1 MSLCSPGPNTAG
13 SSRGSHWLSP
23 ILKRSFWFVLC
34 PPFPHISSEL
44 PELVLSPFPFP
55 ASPAPLWLAWGFLGV
70 SVRLCCPQPP
80 SPFVFQGWISLSPF
94 PHVLGL
100 DFSVPI
106 PLSPSCSRAGFLSP
120 SSYPPVFQDWISVPH
135 PILFQG
141 WISLSP
147 SPHPHHVPGLDFC
160 APASPV
166 PGLDFSVP
174 ISSSPPVPGLDFCPH
189 PLLSQGWIS
198 VSSSSSPLVFQGWI
212 FVPGLDFCP
221 HPLIPPC
228 PRAGF
233 LCPSCILGSL
243 SITHSSQGRASPNIW
258 GWAGWSRSP
267 GSSSSSP
274 VVPVVILSTLLERSP
289 RGRVCG
295 VCAQTPAAEEH

>member
-44 PELVLSPFPFP
+44 PELILSPFPFP
-55 ASPAPLWLAWGFLGV
+55 ASPAPLWLPWGFLGV

-106 PLSPSCSRAGFLSP
+106 PLSPSYSRAGFLCP
-120 SSYPPVFQDWISVPH
+120 HPLIPTMFQDWISVPQ
-135 PILFQG
+135 PLLCPD
-141 WISLSP
+141 WISLSL
-147 SPHPHHVPGLDFC
+147 S
-160 APASPV
+160 
-166 PGLDFSVP
+166 
-174 ISSSPPVPGLDFCPH
+174 PH

-198 VSSSSSPLVFQGWI
+198 VPIPSCPRDGFLCPALLHPLCSRAGFLFQVWISVPIPSSPR
-212 FVPGLDFCP
+212 VPGLDFSA
-221 HPLIPPC
+221 PP
-228 PRAGF
+228 AF
-233 LCPSCILGSL
+233 WAL
-243 SITHSSQGRASPNIW
+243 SASPTAARAEPAPTS
-258 GWAGWSRSP
+258 GAGQDGAGALEAAAAPQWFQ
-267 GSSSSSP
+267 
-274 VVPVVILSTLLERSP
+274 LSF
-289 RGRVCG
+289 
-295 VCAQTPAAEEH
+295 